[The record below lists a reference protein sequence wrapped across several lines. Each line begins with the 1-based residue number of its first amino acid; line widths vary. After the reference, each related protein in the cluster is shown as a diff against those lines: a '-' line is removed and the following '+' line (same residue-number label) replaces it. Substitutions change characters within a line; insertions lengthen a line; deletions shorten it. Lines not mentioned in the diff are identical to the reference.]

1 MSPKPATPKTLGWE
15 VIVAALVL
23 ATMVG
28 LLIKFRAVDR
38 PPEVPT
44 PAAGVPSAGE
54 AAVPSAPD
62 RTQPQP
68 DPVDVE

>member
-28 LLIKFRAVDR
+28 LFIKFRAVDR
-38 PPEVPT
+38 PPVVPA
-44 PAAGVPSAGE
+44 PAAGEQHAGE
-54 AAVPSAPD
+54 AAVPSAPE
-62 RTQPQP
+62 RAQP
-68 DPVDVE
+68 DHDPIHVE